1 MDDLNPPAI
10 TQPAEKDEKW
20 DLDAKAAI
28 GFARHGAKN
37 LAQAGAA
44 LLRAKMACPPLMWLK
59 TLAKHEIAP
68 RTAQRWFRAFAVYA
82 KANAPSVAHLCN
94 FFEQLA
100 VTPTQDEKE
109 VEREP
114 GEDAELHPAL
124 SIILCKD
131 CQRKGP
137 ARDCKKCL
145 DARSKF
151 ISKAGGKS
159 GKSKRSKAGRVKFD
173 WKEFDKSLVK
183 VYPAPERIAKAWPT
197 LADTPE
203 HHEATRLLTQLAE
216 LFKKLRTMAEGA

>member
-1 MDDLNPPAI
+1 MDELNPPAI
-10 TQPAEKDEKW
+10 KQPAEKDEKW

-28 GFARHGAKN
+28 GFAQRGAKSI
-37 LAQAGAA
+37 AQAGEA
-44 LLRAKMACPPLMWLK
+44 LLRAKMACPPGMWLK
-59 TLAKHEIAP
+59 TLDKHGISRRA
-68 RTAQRWFRAFAVYA
+68 AQRWIRAFASKCDTV
-82 KANAPSVAHLCN
+82 SHVCN

-145 DARSKF
+145 EARSKF
-151 ISKAGGKS
+151 ISNSGGKS
-159 GKSKRSKAGRVKFD
+159 GKSKRSKAGHVKFD

-197 LADTPE
+197 LAETPE

-216 LFKKLRTMAEGA
+216 LFKKLRAMAEGS